1 MIQLN
6 RSTLLADAHSMH
18 VANRSKKI
26 DFSKP
31 IVNVGKLGIGHRTT
45 VGNAHEYIDYP
56 DTKVGNDTS
65 KAPLDPKDSI
75 EIKVTDPNSGISESQ
90 IISKKILSSV
100 GKAVGI
106 TIVGTMILGPPTIG
120 YLLFDSVGLV
130 VGSMV
135 AAPFVMIFVWA
146 LVS

>member
-26 DFSKP
+26 DFNQP
-31 IVNVGKLGIGHRTT
+31 IVSVGKLGIGHRTT
-45 VGNAHEYIDYP
+45 VGNAHEYLDHF
-56 DTKVGNDTS
+56 DTKVGNVDAKTPVIVDT
-65 KAPLDPKDSI
+65 DTG
-75 EIKVTDPNSGISESQ
+75 VSESH
-90 IISKKILSSV
+90 ILSKKITSSI
-100 GKAVGI
+100 GKAAGI
-106 TIVGTMILGPPTIG
+106 AIIGSMIMGPPAVG
-120 YLLFDSVGLV
+120 YILFDWVGFA

-146 LVS
+146 LIS